1 MRESESS
8 PRGVRGR
15 VLIADDTLGAARFAA
30 RVLGQAGYECEACAN
45 GVETL
50 AAVEQ
55 RGADVVLAD
64 LARQGPEL
72 LSQLH
77 GRYPGVAL
85 IALTFN
91 PGVGSAIAAMRQGA
105 FDYLVKPLD
114 EDELCAMVARAI
126 EINRLRNENA
136 QLRRRLEMAEAASS
150 FVAESPSGKHLLALV
165 RRVAATD
172 SIVLIEGESGTG
184 KELLARMLHY
194 WSERSEGPFV
204 VVSCKGS
211 RAAMAEPVR
220 NGSSGSASAAQSI
233 PLKRALGGTLFLDE
247 IAEAGPALQA
257 ELVRILD
264 QAEAASNR
272 SGSAPDVRIV
282 AASSRSLK
290 GEAEAG
296 RFRTDLL
303 YRLGAMPIRIPPLRE
318 RREDMVALSRRF
330 LAAYSA
336 KIGRR
341 LSLTSDAERELLAY
355 RWPGNVRE
363 LRNVIERAAM
373 LTGADFVASK
383 SLELAPRAEPDRA
396 ERVAEPIPVETSRA
410 GATANH
416 VEQAA
421 SDGHAALSASP
432 KPSEPAPATIPAPAA
447 VSAPAPANVSA
458 PPSASEPAS
467 ALEPVGASEPLDASE
482 PAAELQPQ
490 SAGAAANG
498 TLQECL
504 DEAARA
510 RIKAALDA
518 ASGNRGQAA
527 KSLDVDGTTLGRLI
541 KRLGL

>member
-64 LARQGPEL
+64 LARLGPEL

-77 GRYPGVAL
+77 SRYPGVAL

-211 RAAMAEPVR
+211 RAAMAEPER

-264 QAEAASNR
+264 QAEAASIR

-396 ERVAEPIPVETSRA
+396 ERVAAEPIPVETSRA
-410 GATANH
+410 GAIANH
-416 VEQAA
+416 VDRAA
-421 SDGHAALSASP
+421 SAAQPALSASP
-432 KPSEPAPATIPAPAA
+432 NPSEPAPATMPAPA
-447 VSAPAPANVSA
+447 SLSEPTN
-458 PPSASEPAS
+458 ASEPAS
-467 ALEPVGASEPLDASE
+467 ASEPVGASE

-490 SAGAAANG
+490 SVGAAANG

>member
-15 VLIADDTLGAARFAA
+15 VLIADDTQGVARFAA
-30 RVLGQAGYECEACAN
+30 RVLGQAGYECEVCAN
-45 GVETL
+45 GVATL

-114 EDELCAMVARAI
+114 EDELCATVDRAI
-126 EINRLRNENA
+126 EIKRLRNENA
-136 QLRRRLEMAEAASS
+136 QLHRRLETAEAASS

-165 RRVAATD
+165 RRVASTD

-204 VVSCKGS
+204 VISCKGS
-211 RAAMAEPVR
+211 QAAMVEPLR
-220 NGSSGSASAAQSI
+220 NGSSGSASAAPSI

-264 QAEAASNR
+264 QAEAASIR
-272 SGSAPDVRIV
+272 SGSGPDVRIV
-282 AASSRSLK
+282 AASSRALK

-396 ERVAEPIPVETSRA
+396 ERVAVEA
-410 GATANH
+410 GSLDATANH
-416 VEQAA
+416 VEHAA
-421 SDGHAALSASP
+421 SAGHAALSASP
-432 KPSEPAPATIPAPAA
+432 KPANEPAPATM
-447 VSAPAPANVSA
+447 PAPANVS
-458 PPSASEPAS
+458 EPA
-467 ALEPVGASEPLDASE
+467 GASEPIGASE